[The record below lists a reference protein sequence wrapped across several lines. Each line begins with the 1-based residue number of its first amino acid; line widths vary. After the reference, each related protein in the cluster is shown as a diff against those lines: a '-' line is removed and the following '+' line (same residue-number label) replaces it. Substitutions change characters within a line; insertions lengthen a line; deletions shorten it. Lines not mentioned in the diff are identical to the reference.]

1 MKQTFI
7 INKSCCAYW
16 IVSKMKP
23 FEPQLLPIEGIHWDS
38 LISLVGSANRAISY
52 YDGVLYGVANPDIL
66 LTPLTTQ
73 EAVLSSKIEGTL
85 ATLGEVLKF
94 EAGETP
100 REEARVHDI
109 EEILNYRRAMRQA
122 EEELRS
128 RPFSLNL
135 LKGLHAALLDGVR
148 GKFKARGQ
156 FRTTQ
161 NWIGSAGS
169 PIEMA
174 QFIPPPPADL
184 MHYMD
189 NWEKYFHFDRP
200 DPMVQLAILHA
211 QFEIIHPFLDGN
223 GRLGRMI
230 VPLFLFERKLISSPV
245 FYISEYLESHR
256 DEYVAGLREL
266 NKKTPEAWSRW
277 VAFFLVAMDKQA
289 RENARKAKAMIDLYG
304 SLKNRI
310 LDITHSRYAVS
321 LLDGLFDQPIFT
333 TSIFVNRPGMPGRP
347 MVLNMLG
354 KLKKAGILK
363 VVREGKGRTAQM
375 LALAELIN
383 VCEGKEIF

>member
-1 MKQTFI
+1 
-7 INKSCCAYW
+7 
-16 IVSKMKP
+16 MKP

-122 EEELRS
+122 EEELKS